1 MSDIKIQNALEKE
14 FARKRLVFW
23 YDPDL
28 IGWQQ
33 EFEAVQLAGVIKIA
47 VQDNEFGI
55 KHRIAREE
63 PQQKFLLYFRGQAQP
78 LDTQNWLLDQLLAYG
93 PPFSPD
99 RASLA
104 LIDAGLPPEFKA
116 LTAQHLEFFR
126 NVERISKLKEWL
138 KPDDTEPDIR
148 LKMTAVACRT
158 EPSVEAIQL
167 ALLGELARGK
177 NDRWAQVEKFALAE
191 AWWSQ
196 LAAHFGYVTTTP
208 ALLDFV
214 LCLFRAVTPLGASST
229 LDPRQALVFLN
240 RWKDSEE
247 YRDAFE
253 ALSDRADTMLNVTGA
268 LNQIEDIRPLLTQET
283 YRRIDFKILT
293 DLRDG
298 LVNGTLTPPE
308 ARQRAEARAQ
318 LHWAR
323 HDKGIQSLYRALAV
337 AAELLEALPKI
348 DLTIESFDAGLE
360 KYSTAWWRI
369 DQLYRQ
375 FIFHFTES
383 AQTAVLEQLAL
394 RIDGLY
400 VNEFL
405 SKLAQRWQEWVDR
418 CPKWASTSLPSQR
431 DLISRFVQPQLAEGR
446 KVFVIVSDAL
456 RYEAGRALMER
467 ILREDRWTA
476 EILPILGVLPSFT
489 QLGMAALLPHTALQF
504 DMRGQTVL
512 ADGKTTAGTKAR
524 GDILAAGFSGNG
536 AAISAE
542 DFLSLN
548 SKTDG
553 RELSRANDVV
563 FVYHNTIDAVGDK
576 RDTEHKTC
584 AAVEDA
590 IEDIVRLLKKGA
602 AMNVSHFI
610 VTADHG
616 FLYQH
621 EPVAESDFLAIPEP
635 PGTLQYQRR
644 FIIAPMIPDD
654 SRLRRFT
661 AAELGLGGNLRFA
674 IPKGIQRLRLQGSGS
689 RYVHGG
695 ASLQEIVVPV
705 LEVKKERASDIGRVE
720 VDIVRSGQQ
729 ITTGQVTITFL
740 QSDPIGEKCLH
751 REVRAGFFSRTGIPI
766 SEAKTLKF
774 DSTAEDAR
782 QRERREQ
789 FVFGREADQFN
800 QQEVV
805 LRLEEQIPGTAQFS
819 MYREFTFKLRR
830 AFESDFDEL

>member
-1 MSDIKIQNALEKE
+1 MSTAKIQNALEKE

-28 IGWQQ
+28 IGWQI
-33 EFEAVQLAGVIKIA
+33 EFEAVQLPGVVKIA
-47 VQDNEFGI
+47 VQNSEFSV

-78 LDTQNWLLDQLLAYG
+78 PDTQNWLLDQLLACG
-93 PPFSPD
+93 PAFSPD

-104 LIDAGLPPEFKA
+104 LIDAGLPPEFKT
-116 LTAQHLEFFR
+116 LTAQHIEFFR
-126 NVERISKLKEWL
+126 NAERVSKLKEWL
-138 KPDDTEPDIR
+138 KPDDTESDVQ

-158 EPSVEAIQL
+158 EPTVEGIQL
-167 ALLGELARGK
+167 ALLGELARDK
-177 NDRWAQVEKFALAE
+177 NDRWAQVEKFALAGL
-191 AWWSQ
+191 WWKQ

-214 LCLFRAVTPLGASST
+214 LSLFRAVTPLGASSS

-247 YRDAFE
+247 YRTAFE
-253 ALSDRADTMLNVTGA
+253 MLSERADGLLNVSGA
-268 LNQIEDIRPLLTQET
+268 LNQVEDVRPLLTHET
-283 YRRIDFKILT
+283 YRRIDLKILA

-298 LVNGTLTPPE
+298 LVNSTLPPAE
-308 ARQRAEARAQ
+308 TRQRAEARAQ

-323 HDKGIQSLYRALAV
+323 HDKGVQSLYRALGV
-337 AAELLEALPKI
+337 AAEFVEALPKI
-348 DLTIESFDAGLE
+348 DLTVESFNAGLD
-360 KYSTAWWRI
+360 KYATTWWRM

-375 FIFHFTES
+375 FIFHFTDS
-383 AQTAVLEQLAL
+383 GQTALLEQLAS
-394 RIDGLY
+394 RIEGLY

-405 SKLAQRWQEWVDR
+405 SKLAQRWQEWLDR
-418 CPKWASTSLPSQR
+418 CPQWLSTTMPSQR
-431 DLISRFVQPQLAEGR
+431 ELVSRFVQPQLAEGR

-456 RYEAGRALMER
+456 RYEAGRALLER

-476 EILPILGVLPSFT
+476 EIRSVLGVLPSFT
-489 QLGMAALLPHTALQF
+489 QLGMAALLPHKSLEF
-504 DMRGQTVL
+504 DTRGQTIL
-512 ADGKTTAGTKAR
+512 ADGNSTAGTKAR
-524 GDILAAGFSGNG
+524 GDILAARFGGKG

-542 DFLSLN
+542 DFLALN

-553 RELSRANDVV
+553 RDFSRANDVV
-563 FVYHNTIDAVGDK
+563 FVFHNIIDAVGDK

-590 IEDIVRLLKKGA
+590 IEDIVRLLKKAA

-644 FIIAPMIPDD
+644 FIVAPAIPDD
-654 SRLRRFT
+654 PRLRRFT
-661 AAELGLGGNLRFA
+661 SNELRLGGSLAIA

-695 ASLQEIVVPV
+695 ASLQEVVLPV
-705 LEVKKERASDIGRVE
+705 LDVKKERASDIGRVDL
-720 VDIVRSGQQ
+720 DIVRSGQQ

-740 QSDPIGEKCLH
+740 QRDPVGEKCLP
-751 REVRAGFFSRTGIPI
+751 RELRAGFVSRTGIAI
-766 SEAKTLKF
+766 SEAKSLTF

-830 AFESDFDEL
+830 AFESDFDDL